1 MGRTLLWI
9 GVGGAAGSIARY
21 LVSFYL
27 QKSSTSIFPY
37 GTLAVNLIGCL
48 LIGVIFGLSERF
60 QWFTEEWRIFLAVG
74 FCGGFTTFSAFAL
87 ENVKLLQ
94 AGQYTYFLLYTGLS
108 VVVGLL
114 AVAGGTALAK
124 L

>member
-1 MGRTLLWI
+1 MARTLLFI
-9 GVGGAAGSIARY
+9 GIGGAAGSVLRY

-27 QKSSTSIFPY
+27 QKSATPGFPY
-37 GTLAVNLIGCL
+37 GTLLVNLAGCL
-48 LIGVIFGLSERF
+48 LIGIIFGLSERF

-94 AGQYTYFLLYTGLS
+94 GGQYLSFLLYTLLS
-108 VVVGLL
+108 VGLGL
-114 AVAGGTALAK
+114 VAVVAGNVLAK
-124 L
+124 I

>member
-1 MGRTLLWI
+1 MGRTLLLI
-9 GVGGAAGSIARY
+9 GVGGAAGSMARY

-27 QKSSTSIFPY
+27 QKSTTSVFPY

-48 LIGVIFGLSERF
+48 LIGILFGLSERF
-60 QWFTEEWRIFLAVG
+60 QWFTEEWRLFLAVG

-94 AGQYTYFLLYTGLS
+94 AGQYTYFLFYTGLS
-108 VVVGLL
+108 VGVGLL
-114 AVAGGTALAK
+114 AVVGGTAFAK